1 MALTKIESEGLLLS
15 DNFAFTG
22 TVTGA
27 SSLTPAW
34 RATMSTAQTNLTSNT
49 AYLVHFDTEVFDTDG
64 AYTNTS
70 SNFKFTV
77 PSGKAGKYFIGA
89 NLNLGDYQDNADY
102 QMKICWIYVNGSSV
116 ARGHDQLA
124 SATFQGSA
132 NNFIGAYT
140 VQDLSVGDYVQVY
153 GQLYNNNFDLQTTQ
167 AEFFGFK
174 II

>member
-22 TVTGA
+22 TVSGA

-89 NLNLGDYQDNADY
+89 NLNLDDYGHDASY
-102 QMKICWIYVNGSSV
+102 QMKICWIYVNGSAVS
-116 ARGHDQLA
+116 RGHDQLGTA
-124 SATFQGSA
+124 NFQANA

-153 GQLYNNNFDLQTTQ
+153 GQLYNNNFDLQTTH
-167 AEFFGFK
+167 AEFYGFK